1 VFFVSYP
8 GSRYNAFI
16 PLPIISG
23 ELMKKISA
31 GVYIENSYPGV
42 TLGVL
47 VFPDG
52 VVMID
57 APINPDDG
65 RAWQKDIRELKG
77 GMMRLLINLDSHP
90 DRTLGAR
97 FANGD
102 VLAHTDTAKVFT
114 NRSSIFKAQI
124 VESGAEWE
132 NCSGLSGIRWLP
144 PNLTFTEQAKVY
156 MDATEI
162 LVEHHPG
169 PEEGASWVILPEKKM
184 VFVGDA
190 VLAKQ
195 PPFLADA
202 KLESW
207 VEALDLLLSK
217 EYKGYKIVSGRG
229 GLVGEKEVR
238 NVRRFLKNV
247 EKQLERLSKR
257 KATPQ
262 ATEKL
267 VDKLLAQVESPAK
280 YRKIYSQRLHYGLYH
295 CFAKN
300 YSSSSNKYTPMTNA

>member
-1 VFFVSYP
+1 M
-8 GSRYNAFI
+8 R
-16 PLPIISG
+16 
-23 ELMKKISA
+23 KISA
-31 GVYIENSYPGV
+31 GVYIESSYPGV

-57 APINPDDG
+57 APISPDDG
-65 RAWQKDIRELKG
+65 RAWQKTIRELKG
-77 GMMRLLINLDSHP
+77 GIIRLLINLDSHP

-97 FANGD
+97 SANGS
-102 VLAHTDTAKVFT
+102 VLAHAATAEVFT

-144 PNLTFTEQAKVY
+144 PNLIFTEQTKIHL
-156 MDATEI
+156 DDLEI

-169 PEEGASWVILPEKKM
+169 PEAGASWVILPEKKV

-190 VLAKQ
+190 VLDKQ
-195 PPFLADA
+195 PPFLANA
-202 KLESW
+202 RLESW

-217 EYKGYKIVSGRG
+217 EYKGHKIVSGRG
-229 GLVGEKEVR
+229 GLVGEKEIR
-238 NVRRFLKNV
+238 STRRFLKNV

-267 VDKLLAQVESPAK
+267 VDKLLALVESPAK
-280 YRKIYSQRLHYGLYH
+280 YRKIHSQRLRYGLYH
-295 CFAKN
+295 CFAKY
-300 YSSSSNKYTPMTNA
+300 YSSGSSKHSSGTNV